1 MENDKKDNSKLNSL
15 RGSLKVPKEMID
27 YELEN
32 KAWELAVLEKYGK
45 NIDKKQKK

>member
-27 YELEN
+27 YELE
-32 KAWELAVLEKYGK
+32 
-45 NIDKKQKK
+45 KKSLGTGCIRKIR